1 MKIKYLLTCLI
12 ISLGLTACQSEE
24 PTVMTPTTPSNSSNN
39 TAATDQQPEN
49 YIECTDP
56 RPEVCTR
63 EYKPVCA
70 KKDNGIRCVTTPCPS
85 TDDVTASNA
94 CTACSDKDVLGY
106 IPGGACPE
114 S

>member
-1 MKIKYLLTCLI
+1 MHGLACLLIAT
-12 ISLGLTACQSEE
+12 SLTACQTDE
-24 PTVMTPTTPSNSSNN
+24 PTVSNTSTPDKTSTHGN
-39 TAATDQQPEN
+39 TMPPDTLPTN
-49 YIECTDP
+49 YVECKDP

-70 KKDNGIRCVTTPCPS
+70 KKDNGVRCVTTPCPS
-85 TDDVTASNA
+85 ADNVTASNA

-114 S
+114 